1 MKRLSLLPLAVLV
14 TGLLFAVACA
24 GETVIETVIVEKQ
37 VPGEKVV
44 ETVIV
49 EKQVP
54 GEKVVETVIV
64 EKQIPGEKVVETV
77 VVEKEV
83 EKVVIATATPAPR
96 TFYGLTMPDT
106 SDVTGTVPTP
116 KSASG
121 SVVIRGP
128 LELRGS
134 SVPGH
139 YDGSVLAWSVHEKFF
154 TTDKGGNAVPLL
166 AESWT
171 VADDL
176 SYIDMKVK
184 EGIQWHGG
192 FGELTAEDVAFTI
205 NQGNPATNA
214 ESVVDGGGAW
224 VAMIGPNLVTVI
236 DTYTVRIPIVQ
247 FDVRW
252 DSFMF
257 GQSGLNLGMQSKVAN
272 TTKTEDWLLV
282 NLIGT
287 GPFEASEFVR
297 DDHMTLERVATV
309 HHDLPEVETLTIRG
323 IPDDAVGAAL
333 LETGE
338 VDIAERIPLR
348 DYPKYTAMGFKV
360 ISAGA
365 GSFHSITFAGNYWE
379 QYDYQCS
386 IGTAAAMC
394 PDIADGTPTEVE
406 VDRAAPVTHYL
417 PWIGDP
423 FRDSFGSPPEGFTSM
438 TRAKQVRR
446 ALAMAYDRELIN
458 EVLFADAGWP
468 YYTYGAAISNPNYDT
483 KWNYDY
489 DPVLAGQMLD
499 EVGFSKND
507 KGIRME
513 LPLFIRLGRGD
524 EEIGTAVA
532 GFWRELGIDVQEFR
546 AQYQVFRPCLIART
560 CTSAW
565 IHSAGVEGPQQPWDW
580 PVYGNSHSTLSRPGG
595 YNIGMED
602 AFLAETYLEMNAEP
616 DKAKRILIR
625 NRVVDYINEWAVSI
639 GTIAVPNPALINP
652 QKIESWDM
660 PLSVREAAL
669 HHPENIKLVK

>member
-1 MKRLSLLPLAVLV
+1 M
-14 TGLLFAVACA
+14 
-24 GETVIETVIVEKQ
+24 
-37 VPGEKVV
+37 
-44 ETVIV
+44 
-49 EKQVP
+49 
-54 GEKVVETVIV
+54 
-64 EKQIPGEKVVETV
+64 
-77 VVEKEV
+77 
-83 EKVVIATATPAPR
+83 
-96 TFYGLTMPDT
+96 
-106 SDVTGTVPTP
+106 
-116 KSASG
+116 
-121 SVVIRGP
+121 
-128 LELRGS
+128 
-134 SVPGH
+134 
-139 YDGSVLAWSVHEKFF
+139 HEKFF

-166 AESWT
+166 AETWT

-176 SYIDMKVK
+176 SYIDMKIK
-184 EGIQWHGG
+184 EGIQFHGG

-224 VAMIGPNLVTVI
+224 VAMIGPNLTTVV
-236 DTYTVRIPIVQ
+236 DKYTVRIPIVQ

-272 TTKTEDWLLV
+272 ETKTEDWLLV

-287 GPFEASEFVR
+287 GPFSATEFVR

-309 HHDLPEVETLTIRG
+309 HHDHPEVEKLTIRG

-338 VDIAERIPLR
+338 VDVAMRIPLR
-348 DYPKYTAMGFKV
+348 DYPKYTAMGFEV
-360 ISAGA
+360 VSAGA

-379 QYDYQCS
+379 EFDYQCS
-386 IGTAAAMC
+386 LGTAAAMC
-394 PDIADGTPTEVE
+394 PDATGPIEV
-406 VDRAAPVTHYL
+406 PVVRNSPVRHYL

-423 FRDSFGSPPEGFTSM
+423 FRDTFGSPPDGFTSM
-438 TRAKQVRR
+438 TRAQQVRL

-458 EVLFADAGWP
+458 EVLFAGAGWP

-499 EVGFSKND
+499 EVGFPKND

-513 LPLFIRLGRGD
+513 LPFFIRLGRGD

-616 DKAKRILIR
+616 DKAKRLEIR
-625 NRVVDYINEWAVSI
+625 DRVVDHIHEWAVSI
-639 GTIAVPNPALINP
+639 GTVAVPNPALVNP
-652 QKIESWDM
+652 QRIESWDM

-669 HHPENIKLVK
+669 HHPENIKLAK